1 MILREKGLR
10 GWGAYLAAPEGPS
23 FLAPAA
29 CCGSPSPL
37 AGPGTDDSSLWWGRG
52 WPGTHVGMEWQKKEG
67 KLGVCR
73 ALLGPEVGQKDK
85 GLLDSCGDSEKLGDP
100 ENLGKS

>member
-1 MILREKGLR
+1 MDLER
-10 GWGAYLAAPEGPS
+10 
-23 FLAPAA
+23 
-29 CCGSPSPL
+29 
-37 AGPGTDDSSLWWGRG
+37 
-52 WPGTHVGMEWQKKEG
+52 QKKEG